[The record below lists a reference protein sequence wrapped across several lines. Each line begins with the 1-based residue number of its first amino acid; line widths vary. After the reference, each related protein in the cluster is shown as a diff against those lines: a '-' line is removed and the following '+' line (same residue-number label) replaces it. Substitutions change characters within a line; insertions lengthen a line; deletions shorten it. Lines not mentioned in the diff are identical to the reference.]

1 MKQLEEKIGYRFQ
14 NPKYLKEALQHSS
27 YANEARHGTRSNERL
42 EFLGDSVLS
51 IVVSEFLYTHFTH
64 LPEGDLTKYRSM
76 LVCERSLCGFARQVG
91 LGQWLKL
98 GKGEENT
105 GGRDRD
111 SILADAF
118 EALIAAIYLDGGM
131 EQARDFVLTYVKP
144 EMASAEFAQNRD
156 YKTALQEVIQRNR
169 EEKVTYELVDEHGPD
184 HDKSFTVEVHLN
196 SNVIGRGTGKS
207 KKEAEQLAAREAL
220 ALMGL

>member
-1 MKQLEEKIGYRFQ
+1 M
-14 NPKYLKEALQHSS
+14 
-27 YANEARHGTRSNERL
+27 
-42 EFLGDSVLS
+42 
-51 IVVSEFLYTHFTH
+51 
-64 LPEGDLTKYRSM
+64 TKYRSM

-144 EMASAEFAQNRD
+144 EMALGGVCP
-156 YKTALQEVIQRNR
+156 K
-169 EEKVTYELVDEHGPD
+169 P
-184 HDKSFTVEVHLN
+184 
-196 SNVIGRGTGKS
+196 
-207 KKEAEQLAAREAL
+207 
-220 ALMGL
+220 GL